1 MADIIKFP
9 RKTAITDQEKTVL
22 WVIKVV
28 DNLVKFGQ
36 AKECNLH
43 ITEKGLKDIEGF
55 KPEAEDIANAVE
67 YLQREGAIVL

>member
-22 WVIKVV
+22 WVIKIV
-28 DNLVKFGQ
+28 DNLVSIGQ

-43 ITEKGLKDIEGF
+43 ITEAGLKDIEGF
-55 KPEAEDIANAVE
+55 KPEPDDIANAVE
-67 YLQREGAIVL
+67 YLKQEGAIVL